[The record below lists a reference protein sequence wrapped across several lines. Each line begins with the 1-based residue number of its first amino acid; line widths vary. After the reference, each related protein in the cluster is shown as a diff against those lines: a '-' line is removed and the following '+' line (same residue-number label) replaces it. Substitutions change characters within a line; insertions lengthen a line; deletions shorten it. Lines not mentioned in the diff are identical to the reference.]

1 MGVVR
6 RWLSNVPELWML
18 ILDNADDPD
27 LDLFRHFPVGDRG
40 TILITSR
47 NPDCRIHA
55 TAGVHE
61 LGRMEVEEAI
71 TLILKTAGHEDLSDQ
86 PARETAKSVVSTLG
100 CLALAIN
107 QAGAVIRQGLY
118 TMEEYCKAYSRRRKE
133 LFDRKPIQGG
143 GDYEYTVYTTWEIS
157 LRMIENK
164 GGEAAR
170 DAIELLQIFSFF
182 HYDGISEEI
191 FHRAWENL
199 QKDTYSEWTRSHQ
212 PGLLQQE
219 SASWDARRLR
229 AGLSLLSSFSLVS
242 RDKDGLVSIHPLVHW
257 WARDGLRGWDE
268 ERMWTLAVCV
278 ISVSISWAFQT
289 VDYRFRKRI
298 VPHINACLN
307 NYVDGVFHLGD
318 VGRDCL
324 IMAESFALAYGENGR
339 QQEALQLTETVVAAR
354 KRTLGEKHPDILRSM
369 HVLAVSYSGV
379 GRRREALQLLEWV
392 VTAQK
397 RTLGEKHP
405 HTLNSINS
413 LAIRYS
419 EAGRRQEALQLTETV
434 VTARKRTLGKE
445 HPDTLGSMYNLALR
459 YSEAGRRQE
468 ALQLT
473 ETVMAAQKRT
483 LGEKHPNTLNSMH
496 ALAVSYNGIGRRRE
510 ALQLT
515 ETVIAA
521 RKRTLGDEHPDTL
534 NSMHALAV
542 SYSGV
547 GRRRE
552 ALQLLEWV
560 VTAHKSTLG
569 EEHPDTLGSINNLA
583 ILNATEE
590 SAALLPTLSSYPL
603 NTQNRTEQHN
613 APSTNTIKRFDIS
626 RWWGRRRK

>member
-100 CLALAIN
+100 CLALAID

-157 LRMIENK
+157 LRMIKNK

-242 RDKDGLVSIHPLVHW
+242 RDKDGLVSIHPLVHG

-298 VPHINACLN
+298 VPHIDACLN
-307 NYVDGVFHLGD
+307 NYADGVFHLGD

-324 IMAESFALAYGENGR
+324 IMAGSFALAYGENGR
-339 QQEALQLTETVVAAR
+339 QQ
-354 KRTLGEKHPDILRSM
+354 K
-369 HVLAVSYSGV
+369 
-379 GRRREALQLLEWV
+379 
-392 VTAQK
+392 
-397 RTLGEKHP
+397 
-405 HTLNSINS
+405 
-413 LAIRYS
+413 
-419 EAGRRQEALQLTETV
+419 ALQLTETV
-434 VTARKRTLGKE
+434 VTAGKR
-445 HPDTLGSMYNLALR
+445 
-459 YSEAGRRQE
+459 
-468 ALQLT
+468 
-473 ETVMAAQKRT
+473 
-483 LGEKHPNTLNSMH
+483 
-496 ALAVSYNGIGRRRE
+496 
-510 ALQLT
+510 
-515 ETVIAA
+515 
-521 RKRTLGDEHPDTL
+521 
-534 NSMHALAV
+534 
-542 SYSGV
+542 
-547 GRRRE
+547 
-552 ALQLLEWV
+552 
-560 VTAHKSTLG
+560 TLG
-569 EEHPDTLGSINNLA
+569 EEHPDTLHSINNLA

-626 RWWGRRRK
+626 RWWGRDVNETTRVRQYYYYCISGYLGKGTSHDTGCGEERPFFF